1 MRIQRSTL
9 FGLLALLTLAAPA
22 VAALIVPSSSLSLQL
37 APQRT
42 SVGHAV
48 GAIVVASFAA
58 PVELDV
64 FVRSGSGGCAATSS
78 GEKRRID
85 AHRDGYDEMPIS
97 MLLDRPLPG
106 TSRQRLY
113 VLPPVPGS
121 YRLCGYL
128 VGVNGNPAS
137 LPVATATAAFAVTDQ
152 QSASGGRS
160 KGGQQSGGSA
170 AIRAV
175 SSREWVVFDG
185 TDVACLGIDAA
196 GQIPGVNGI
205 ACFVQH
211 QKRLSLSSIAA
222 ELYAWRSGE
231 ASRVDIGSL
240 SAFLNV
246 STFAHVTTG
255 DVYVPL
261 KGAIRMPGTAIIC
274 QSTAGNFLDPG
285 HPSVW
290 CFITS
295 ADAQLTRGALSGVVY
310 SASQTSVGF
319 EKHPDA
325 VRVDGSSGFLVD
337 THLVGAIRV
346 PHKGKATLLTTQA
359 QQR

>member
-9 FGLLALLTLAAPA
+9 FGLLALLTLVAPA
-22 VAALIVPSSSLSLQL
+22 GAAQIVPTSSLSLQL
-37 APQRT
+37 TPQRT
-42 SVGHAV
+42 TVGNPV
-48 GAIVVASFAA
+48 GAIVAASFDT

-78 GEKRRID
+78 DEKQRID
-85 AHRDGYDEMPIS
+85 AHRDSYDEMPIS

-106 TSRQRLY
+106 TYQQRLY

-121 YRLCGYL
+121 YRLCAYL
-128 VGVNGNPAS
+128 VVVNGNPAS
-137 LPVATATAAFAVTDQ
+137 LPAATATAAFAVTNQ
-152 QSASGGRS
+152 QSASGSGS
-160 KGGQQSGGSA
+160 KGGQPSGGSA

-175 SSREWVVFDG
+175 SSDEWVVFDG

-196 GQIPGVNGI
+196 GQIPGVKGI
-205 ACFVQH
+205 ACFPIH
-211 QKRLSLSSIAA
+211 QKQISASSIAA

-246 STFAHVTTG
+246 TAFAKVKTS
-255 DVYVPL
+255 DVHVPL

-274 QSTAGNFLDPG
+274 QSSAHNFLDLG
-285 HPSVW
+285 HPAVW
-290 CFITS
+290 CFITN
-295 ADAQLTRGALSGVVY
+295 ADAQLTRDGVSGVIY

-346 PHKGKATLLTTQA
+346 PHKGKPTLLTTQA
-359 QQR
+359 QG